1 MKPTSTITVSSVLP
15 GALEPLRELALNLRW
30 TWRRQCVDLFRSVD
44 PEVFADVGENPI
56 AMLPRISA
64 GRLAEAARDESFLAR
79 MRDEVGDLRTY
90 LDSGRWFQRT
100 VPEGMGTGA
109 GTSPSIAYFS
119 MEFGITPTLPIYSG
133 GLGILAGD
141 HLKSASDLGVPMV
154 AIGLLYQ
161 DGYFSQSL
169 DRSGW
174 QQESYRHNDPEQLPV
189 QPLRGADGEQLTV
202 AITLPGGRE
211 VDIAIWRAQVG
222 RVPLLLL
229 DTNLAS
235 NDEGARQITD
245 RLYGGDHEHRI
256 LQELVLGIG
265 GVRAVQAHTAVAGV
279 PAPSVFHLNE
289 GHAGFSGLER
299 VGRLMQAGSSFAEAV
314 AEVRAGTVF
323 TTHTPVPAGIDR
335 FEADQLRG
343 YLDADESGLSRLI
356 PALPVE
362 AALALGIEEGG
373 DVFNMA
379 QLGFRIAQ
387 RSNGVA
393 RLHGAVSRAM
403 FQDLYPGFDVPE
415 VPIGSVTNGVHRR
428 TWTSPAM
435 DDLVTKA
442 MGAVDVSALSDWSA
456 LATLTDHELTETR
469 DTLRADLVEMA
480 RTQVKESWLRRG
492 ADQAELAWTGTILDP
507 HALTIGFA
515 RRVSTYKRLT
525 LMLSDPDRLR
535 RILQDEERPVQIV
548 IAGKSHPA
556 DRPGKEFLQ
565 QLVRFADDHG
575 VRHRIAFLPDY
586 DIRMASVLIAGADVW
601 MNNPIRP
608 EEASGTS
615 GMKAVL
621 NGGLTFSVSDGWWDE
636 MKDDDAGWTIP
647 TAAVDDQGERDRL
660 EADALYEILE
670 SRIVPL
676 FYERDARGMQ
686 RGWMTKVRSS
696 LVTIAPRITA
706 ARMVRDYVSDLYLP
720 AARAAA
726 AFTAEPALAG
736 AFTSWKEDVQA
747 AWPAVSVS
755 SMMLEGTEEG
765 RAATGSEVTVVAEV
779 QLGGLS
785 EEDVL
790 VEAVVG
796 PLADD
801 DEIIE
806 PHLIPLQ
813 REQDGRWVA
822 RVALPFPGE
831 IGCTVRVTPQ
841 HPVLAHRAELG
852 LVAAA

>member
-1 MKPTSTITVSSVLP
+1 MKPLSTITVSSDLP
-15 GALEPLRELALNLRW
+15 DALAPLRELALNLRW
-30 TWRRQCVDLFRSVD
+30 TWRRQAADLFRSLDAKAFVD
-44 PEVFADVGENPI
+44 SGENPI
-56 AMLPRISA
+56 AMLPQVSA
-64 GRLAEAARDESFLAR
+64 GRLAEVSRDEAFLAQ
-79 MRDEVGDLRTY
+79 MRSEIGDLRTY

-100 VPEGMGTGA
+100 APGTQRGGESA
-109 GTSPSIAYFS
+109 SIAYFS

-141 HLKSASDLGVPMV
+141 HLKSASDLGVPLV

-161 DGYFSQSL
+161 WGYFSQSL

-174 QQESYRHNDPEQLPV
+174 QQEDYRLNDPSQLPV
-189 QPLRGADGEQLTV
+189 EPVLGADGEQLSV
-202 AITLPGGRE
+202 SVTLPGERE
-211 VDIAIWRAQVG
+211 VAIAVWMAQVG

-229 DTNLAS
+229 DTNVET
-235 NDEGARQITD
+235 NDEQARQITD

-256 LQELVLGIG
+256 LQEIVLGIG
-265 GVRAVQAHTAVAGV
+265 GVRAVEAYTALVGA

-299 VGRLMQAGSSFAEAV
+299 VGRKMQAGTGFSEAV

-335 FEADQLRG
+335 FDASQLRG
-343 YLDADESGLSRLI
+343 YLDTDPSGLSQLI
-356 PALPVE
+356 PSLPVE

-393 RLHGAVSRAM
+393 ELHGAVSRAM

-428 TWTSPAM
+428 TWTSAHM
-435 DDLVTKA
+435 DDLYKKA
-442 MGAVDVSALSDWSA
+442 LGDVDISSLSDWSA
-456 LATLTDHELTETR
+456 LSTLTDHELTETR
-469 DTLRADLVEMA
+469 DALRTDLVAMA
-480 RTQVKESWLRRG
+480 RRHVKDSWLRRG
-492 ADQAELAWTGTILDP
+492 ADEAELAWTDHILDP

-525 LMLSDPDRLR
+525 LMLSDPARLK
-535 RILQDEERPVQIV
+535 RILLDADRPVQIV
-548 IAGKSHPA
+548 VAGKSHPA

-565 QLVRFADDHG
+565 QLVQFADDHG

-586 DIRMASVLIAGADVW
+586 DIRMASVLIAGSDVW
-601 MNNPIRP
+601 LNNPIRP

-647 TAAVDDQGERDRL
+647 TADVEDQSHRDAI
-660 EADALYEILE
+660 EAEALYEILE
-670 SRIVPL
+670 QSIVPL

-696 LVTIAPRITA
+696 LVKVAPQITA
-706 ARMVRDYVSDLYLP
+706 ARMVRDYVTELYLP
-720 AARAAA
+720 AARAAS
-726 AFTAEPALAG
+726 AFAEDPALAG
-736 AFTSWKEDVQA
+736 EFTAWKADVQD
-747 AWPAVSVS
+747 AWSAVSVQNVS
-755 SMMLEGTEEG
+755 LEGAQDAAVSTGAELTLVADVELG
-765 RAATGSEVTVVAEV
+765 RLRDT
-779 QLGGLS
+779 
-785 EEDVL
+785 DVL
-790 VEAVVG
+790 IEAVLG
-796 PLADD
+796 EIGAE

-806 PHLIPLQ
+806 PQLIPLQ
-813 REQDGRWVA
+813 RGEDGRWAA
-822 RVALPFPGE
+822 RFALAAPGE
-831 IGCTVRVTPQ
+831 VGFTVRVAPQ
-841 HPVLAHRAELG
+841 HPVLASRAELG
-852 LVAAA
+852 LVTTA